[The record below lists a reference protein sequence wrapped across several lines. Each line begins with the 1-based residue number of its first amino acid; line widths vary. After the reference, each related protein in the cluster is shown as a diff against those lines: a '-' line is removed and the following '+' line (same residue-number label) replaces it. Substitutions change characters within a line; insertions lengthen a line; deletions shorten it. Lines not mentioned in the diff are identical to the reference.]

1 MAQTS
6 RNRRPLSRLFPNGLC
21 AWATAL
27 VPLAALLSGCSGMP
41 AATATPATAVKGLSL
56 QGKVVGGQPPVTGA
70 TIQLYA
76 VGTTG
81 DGSAATPMLSTPVTS
96 DQNGNFSITSLYS
109 CTTLPFT
116 PTTEVYLV
124 ATGGNP
130 GLGSG
135 MTNPN
140 ISMMAALGQCSTL
153 SSATFVEVNELTTT
167 GSLAALYPYMSS
179 YSHLGS
185 GSADAAAF
193 ASAFAAVQE
202 YVNTT
207 TGSAPG
213 PNLPAGYYAATNIIE
228 ALADIVSS
236 CINSPGGTA
245 GDGSAC
251 GNLFSLATPSNG
263 ASPTDTIG
271 AILNIL
277 NNPTRNTAALYELIP
292 SYPPFP
298 TTLTGAPSSYA
309 TPITYSIGGKFSA
322 ANTCGG
328 SASTLPTFTVTLNTS
343 PNPTQVT
350 TDANGNY
357 LFSNIPSGTY
367 TIAPSITGASS
378 SIFSPSI
385 RSGVTVSNSPVSGEN
400 FNSEVGY
407 TVSGN
412 VSYSGRQTGQV
423 YYYLVEDS
431 CNRLGPG
438 GSMTPAQLSS
448 GGAFTIA
455 GVQPGTYSLA
465 AWMDSTG
472 IASGANYP
480 GAQGALNT
488 NDPTGGD
495 ASTISVTTANVTG
508 AIVGLTNPAYLT
520 PNANPAIQVAP
531 NFGGV
536 TIFYTPPTVNTANG
550 SPEEEANE
558 YVVEW
563 ALADGT
569 DSDGSTCSL
578 NNGGGGQFSNVAG
591 SHTFYAVGTGGSSA
605 WILDN
610 TVAGAGSF
618 TSGDAYCFQAR
629 SFNTLAATTHPSGW
643 ADFTDGDGNPAA
655 VTVGTG
661 CSSGCTTVSG
671 AVTIPAG
678 VTIAPGAPL
687 YVGLYQQTPGSSGP
701 SAFYGAE
708 ITSPV
713 SGANDY
719 SITVPSGSNYYLV
732 GILDENNDGQID
744 AGDVTNALS
753 NNSSSITA
761 SGSSMSGVNAT
772 LPGSN
777 STATVQTQYISCGSS
792 CGNYDLVL
800 MVNGLNKL
808 PVSVQLNSGPNLL
821 NPIGMSQAVCCGGG
835 AGEFWYSGNQL
846 RFPSVGDTYNFTV
859 TYNDGTQD
867 TGSTVNGAVT
877 AFGSTGA
884 AVNASDA
891 ATNLETTAGA
901 TPNFMWTFPA
911 NPSDYTYWFYLSQY
925 NCSGSCPYIWQIP
938 GQDSSSNGFTYAQT
952 ETGDATGQITWGVDP
967 TGGGSMPTGSLN
979 PEYDYIWQITVQD
992 SNGNQAQS
1000 SANDNKP

>member
-6 RNRRPLSRLFPNGLC
+6 RNPRPLSRLLPNGHC

-27 VPLAALLSGCSGMP
+27 VPLALVLSGCAG
-41 AATATPATAVKGLSL
+41 TPATTATQATAAKSLSL
-56 QGKVVGGQPPVTGA
+56 QGKVIGGQPPVTGA

-81 DGSAATPMLSTPVTS
+81 DGSAATPMLSAPVTS
-96 DQNGNFSITSLYS
+96 DPNGNFSITSLYS
-109 CTTLPFT
+109 CTTSPIT

-130 GLGSG
+130 GLPAG

-153 SSATFVEVNELTTT
+153 STTTFVEINELTTT

-179 YSHLGS
+179 YSSLGS
-185 GSADAAAF
+185 GSGDAAAF

-213 PNLPAGYYAATNIIE
+213 PSLPAGDYAATNIIE

-236 CINSPGGTA
+236 CINSAGGTA

-251 GNLFSLATPSNG
+251 GNLFSLATPSGG
-263 ASPTDTIG
+263 AAPTDTIG

-277 NNPTRNTAALYELIP
+277 NNPTQNAAALFALIP
-292 SYPPFP
+292 SNPPFP
-298 TTLTGAPSSYA
+298 TTLTAAPSSYA
-309 TPITYSIGGKFSA
+309 APITYSIGGKISVG
-322 ANTCGG
+322 NICGG
-328 SASTLPTFTVTLNTS
+328 STSTLPTFTVTLNTS
-343 PNPTQVT
+343 PSPTQVT
-350 TDANGNY
+350 TDTDGNY
-357 LFSNIPSGTY
+357 LFSEIPSGTY
-367 TIAPSITGASS
+367 TITPSIAEPTNA
-378 SIFSPSI
+378 IFSPS
-385 RSGVTVSNSPVSGEN
+385 SHTGVTVSNSPVSGEN
-400 FNSEVGY
+400 FNSQVGY
-407 TVSGN
+407 TISGN
-412 VSYSGRQTGQV
+412 VSYSGSQTGQV

-438 GSMTPAQLSS
+438 GSITPAQLSS
-448 GGAFTIA
+448 GGAFTIY

-472 IASGANYP
+472 ITSGAGYP
-480 GAQGALNT
+480 GPQGAINT
-488 NDPTGGD
+488 NDPTGAD
-495 ASTISVTTANVTG
+495 ASTLTVTNGSLAG
-508 AIVGLTNPAYLT
+508 AGVVLSNPARNT
-520 PNANPAIQVAP
+520 PNANPSMQVAP

-536 TIFYTPPTVNTANG
+536 TIFYTPPTVSTPNG
-550 SPEEEANE
+550 SPEEDANE

-578 NNGGGGQFSNVAG
+578 SSGAGSSFTTVAG
-591 SHTFYAVGTGGSSA
+591 SHTFYAVGAGGASA

-610 TVAGAGSF
+610 TVAGSGTF

-629 SFNTLAATTHPSGW
+629 SFNTLASTTHPSGW
-643 ADFTDGDGNPAA
+643 SSATDGDGNPEAFTLGAA
-655 VTVGTG
+655 CSGT
-661 CSSGCTTVSG
+661 CTTVSG
-671 AVTIPAG
+671 TVTIPAG
-678 VTIAPGAPL
+678 VTIASGAPL
-687 YVGLYQQTPGSSGP
+687 YVGLYQQSPDSNGP
-701 SAFYGAE
+701 SAFYGTE

-719 SITVPSGSNYYLV
+719 SVTIPSGSNYYLV
-732 GILDENNDGQID
+732 GILDQNNDGQID
-744 AGDVTNALS
+744 AGDVTNATS
-753 NNSSSITA
+753 NNSNSITV
-761 SGSSMSGVNAT
+761 SGSSMSGVDVT

-777 STATVQTQYISCGSS
+777 SLVTVQTEYCGSS
-792 CGNYDLVL
+792 CGNYILTLV
-800 MVNGLNKL
+800 VDEGNKL

-821 NPIGMSQAVCCGGG
+821 NPISMSQAACCGGG
-835 AGEFWYSGNQL
+835 ASEFWYSGNQL
-846 RFPSVGDTYNFTV
+846 RFPTVGDTYDFTV
-859 TYNDGTQD
+859 TYSDGTQD

-884 AVNASDA
+884 AVSSSDV
-891 ATNLETTAGA
+891 ATNLETTAGL
-901 TPNFMWTFPA
+901 TPNFTWTFPA
-911 NPSDYTYWFYLSQY
+911 NPSDYTYSFYLSQS
-925 NCSGSCPYIWQIP
+925 NCSGSCPTIWQIP
-938 GQDSSSNGFTYAQT
+938 GQNSNSNGFTYAET
-952 ETGDATGQITWGVDP
+952 ETGAATGQITWGMDP
-967 TGGGSMPTGSLN
+967 TGGGSVPTSSLN
-979 PEYDYIWQITVQD
+979 SEEDYTWTITVED

-1000 SANDNKP
+1000 SASDNNP